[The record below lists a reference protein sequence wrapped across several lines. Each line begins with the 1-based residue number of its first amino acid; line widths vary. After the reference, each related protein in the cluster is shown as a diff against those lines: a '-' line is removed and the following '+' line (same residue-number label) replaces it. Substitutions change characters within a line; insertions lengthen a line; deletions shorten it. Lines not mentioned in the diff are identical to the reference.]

1 MRTLKVKTLTRT
13 VVDFFNGLLDLS
25 VGHLCKIASLG
36 KVLAKQ
42 SIGVLVQPTL
52 PGVVWIGKVDINAQ
66 RGCNLDVTGKLL
78 TIVKS
83 DCVQAIRISAEQSV
97 NFLWTTSARMCPW
110 ECSIHSVILST
121 KVSAALERT
130 IDSSSSSMPCVL
142 ATTNLA
148 TVWWS
153 TPVS

>member
-42 SIGVLVQPTL
+42 SIGVFVQPTL

-97 NFLWTTSARMCPW
+97 NVQAVSGASLEMSFLARRRRDFLSA
-110 ECSIHSVILST
+110 
-121 KVSAALERT
+121 KVT
-130 IDSSSSSMPCVL
+130 IAPL
-142 ATTNLA
+142 
-148 TVWWS
+148 
-153 TPVS
+153 

>member
-42 SIGVLVQPTL
+42 SIGVFVQPTL

-97 NFLWTTSARMCPW
+97 NVQAVSGASLADELSCPKKTG
-110 ECSIHSVILST
+110 LSFRQGHYRSFVRFT
-121 KVSAALERT
+121 DYGVTL
-130 IDSSSSSMPCVL
+130 
-142 ATTNLA
+142 
-148 TVWWS
+148 
-153 TPVS
+153 PVA

>member
-97 NFLWTTSARMCPW
+97 NVQAVSGASLEMSFLARRRRDFLSA
-110 ECSIHSVILST
+110 
-121 KVSAALERT
+121 KVT
-130 IDSSSSSMPCVL
+130 IAPL
-142 ATTNLA
+142 
-148 TVWWS
+148 
-153 TPVS
+153 

>member
-1 MRTLKVKTLTRT
+1 MHE
-13 VVDFFNGLLDLS
+13 LS
-25 VGHLCKIASLG
+25 NALRLSNKWGPP
-36 KVLAKQ
+36 Q

-97 NFLWTTSARMCPW
+97 NVQAVSGASLEMSFLARRRRDFLSA
-110 ECSIHSVILST
+110 
-121 KVSAALERT
+121 KVT
-130 IDSSSSSMPCVL
+130 IAPL
-142 ATTNLA
+142 
-148 TVWWS
+148 
-153 TPVS
+153 

>member
-97 NFLWTTSARMCPW
+97 NGCRLFQELLWQMSFLARRRRDFLSA
-110 ECSIHSVILST
+110 
-121 KVSAALERT
+121 KVT
-130 IDSSSSSMPCVL
+130 IAPL
-142 ATTNLA
+142 
-148 TVWWS
+148 
-153 TPVS
+153 